1 MNTVAST
8 SPSTPTAHSLR
19 PDIEG
24 LRALAVLLV
33 VAYHYQFPWIS
44 GGFIG
49 VDVFFVISGFVI
61 TQLLVRAMNA
71 GTFRFSE
78 FYARRLRRLV
88 PVFLLV
94 STVSFLMISPYYL
107 DDDYYLFAKSW
118 LASLLGLSNVYYYGE
133 LSQYFAPEAQ
143 ALTLLHTWS
152 LAVEEQFYLLWPAL
166 LLGAWRLGKGRL
178 VFWPFA
184 LLWLAALALSI
195 WLAATQ
201 REAAYYLL
209 PARAFELLLGAG
221 VALFGAR
228 VQGMSPAKAQ
238 GLAGTGFL
246 LILATA
252 LLLDSSAHFPGYN
265 ALWPTA
271 GAALIL
277 FAGQHHGDTLV
288 ARLLSL
294 RAMVFLGGIS
304 YSVYLWHWPPVAL
317 LHYQLIELTWP
328 LRLLMLAGVLVLS
341 WLSYRFV
348 ENRFRYRPWSLKKS
362 ALLLLLVPALLI
374 WAIQST
380 IRIADDISFRISP
393 ERRAVYQII
402 AQNNAADLYV
412 ECFKGEEYAFD
423 QSEACLFGAPASNG
437 VPDSV
442 LIGDSHATALIGFM
456 EAFLE
461 EADLSMLMV
470 TRASNPFVRADQT
483 SAAFDGNQEKIDRN
497 TALEAWLSQRP
508 MTVFVGAWWNAYL
521 ENPAFERYFLDAL
534 DWLVARGHR
543 VVVLE
548 DVPELP
554 SASYAHCLLKN
565 MPDCSIDAA
574 RVRERGAA
582 FARFKALA
590 QARHPQLRWIDPSA
604 VLCDALRCQT
614 VLEGTPL
621 YRDESHLNNVGATRM
636 GQRYRERFGNPL
648 LTP

>member
-1 MNTVAST
+1 MNTAN
-8 SPSTPTAHSLR
+8 STPPAHALR

-33 VAYHYQFPWIS
+33 VAYHYQFPWLT
-44 GGFIG
+44 GGFVG

-61 TQLLVRAMNA
+61 TQLLVRAMSA
-71 GTFRFSE
+71 GSFRFSE

-94 STVSFLMISPYYL
+94 STASFLMISPFYL
-107 DDDYYLFAKSW
+107 DDDYYLFTKSW

-166 LLGAWRLGKGRL
+166 LLVVWRVTKGRL
-178 VFWPFA
+178 AFWPFA
-184 LLWLAALALSI
+184 LLWLAALALSV
-195 WLAATQ
+195 WMAETQ

-209 PARAFELLLGAG
+209 PARVFELLLGAG
-221 VALFGAR
+221 AALFGTR
-228 VQGMSPAKAQ
+228 LPSMGRPVAQ
-238 GLAGTGFL
+238 TLAGTGL
-246 LILATA
+246 ALILATA
-252 LLLDSSAHFPGYN
+252 LWLDSNAHFPGYN

-277 FAGQHHGDTLV
+277 WAGQHHPDTFV
-288 ARLLSL
+288 GRLLSL

-317 LHYQLIELTWP
+317 LHYQLIPITWP
-328 LRLLMLAGVLVLS
+328 LRLLMVAGVLLLS
-341 WLSYRFV
+341 WLSFRFV

-362 ALLLLLVPALLI
+362 ALLLLLAPALLI
-374 WAIQST
+374 WLIQST

-393 ERRAVYQII
+393 ERRELYQII
-402 AQNNAADLYV
+402 SQHNAADLYE

-423 QSEACLFGAPASNG
+423 QSEACLFGAPASDG
-437 VPDSV
+437 QPDSV

-461 EADLSMLMV
+461 EAELSMLMV

-497 TALEAWLSQRP
+497 TALEAYLSQRP

-521 ENPAFERYFLDAL
+521 ENPAFEMYFLDAL

-543 VVVLE
+543 VIMLE

-565 MPDCSIDAA
+565 MPDCAIDAA
-574 RVRERGAA
+574 RVRERSQA
-582 FARFKALA
+582 FSRFKALA
-590 QARHPQLRWIDPSA
+590 QARHPQLQWIDPAA
-604 VLCDALRCQT
+604 VLCDAQRCQT
-614 VLEGTPL
+614 VLDGTPL
-621 YRDESHLNNVGATRM
+621 YRDESHLNNVGATLI